1 MLMPDATL
9 GQVKD
14 FFGYPT
20 LAAFSADWKQVSN
33 EDRAQIR
40 AGIGDGTLTY

>member
-1 MLMPDATL
+1 MPATL

-20 LAAFSADWKQVSN
+20 LAAFSVDWKQLP
-33 EDRAQIR
+33 EADRAQLR
-40 AGIGDGTLTY
+40 EGIGDGSLTY

>member
-1 MLMPDATL
+1 MPDATL

-20 LAAFSADWKQVSN
+20 LSAFSADWKQLP
-33 EDRAQIR
+33 EKDRAQLR
-40 AGIGDGTLTY
+40 AGIGDGSLNY

>member
-1 MLMPDATL
+1 MADATL

-20 LAAFSADWKQVSN
+20 LAAFSADWKQLP
-33 EDRAQIR
+33 EKDRAELR
-40 AGIGDGTLTY
+40 RGIGDGSLTY

>member
-1 MLMPDATL
+1 MPDATL
-9 GQVKD
+9 KQVQE

-20 LAAFSADWKQVSN
+20 LSAFSQDWKALPDA
-33 EDRAQIR
+33 DRQQIK